1 MEEEFSGL
9 GSTFYVGLPGQ
20 SIGEMQE
27 VKQYDALQYFKM
39 EDIEQTDKPE
49 TKRSYPLTFEIVDD
63 HSFERTKL
71 YHFMQQ
77 QQLVYREYMEILKE
91 TELLMA
97 SWLKRRRSV
106 SRFIRLRRHYNR
118 WRRCYATRKTFYT
131 VPFHK
136 FIHAFMVEYVAMRT
150 YHSKKNGEVEVTEI
164 S

>member
-27 VKQYDALQYFKM
+27 VKQYDALQYFKR

-49 TKRSYPLTFEIVDD
+49 TKRGYPVTFEMVDD

-77 QQLVYREYMEILKE
+77 QQLAYREYMKINKE
-91 TELLMA
+91 TALLMA
-97 SWLKRRRSV
+97 LWLKGSRSV

-118 WRRCYATRKTFYT
+118 WRRCYVTRKTFHT
-131 VPFHK
+131 KTFHK
-136 FIHAFMVEYVAMRT
+136 FMHAFMEENAAMMAGYVAMRT
-150 YHSKKNGEVEVTEI
+150 YHQEGK
-164 S
+164 